1 MTSFDIKVLAAL
13 LMVIDHVGLIF
24 FPDRLIF
31 RYLGRLSFPLFAW
44 LLGQGEKH
52 TRDVYA
58 YLLRIVIWGL
68 VSQPIYF
75 LLFHNGQL
83 NILFTLALGLIALS
97 LPKLI
102 GAKYVVWIAT
112 AIIAQAVN
120 ADYGAYGVFTIILM
134 ARFVRSSLVW
144 WAGWEILNLSVLF
157 TRLSA
162 SYQGLALLAPVIL
175 ICWNGKQGRK
185 FKSFYLFY
193 PVHLFLLWLVGLSL
207 KFAPAL
213 F

>member
-13 LMVIDHVGLIF
+13 LMVIDHVGLVF
-24 FPDRLIF
+24 FPDQLIF

-83 NILFTLALGLIALS
+83 NILFTLTLGLIALS

-102 GAKYVVWIAT
+102 GAKYLVWTAM
-112 AIIAQAVN
+112 AIIAQAIN
-120 ADYGAYGVFTIILM
+120 ADYGAYGVFTIILLSQ
-134 ARFVRSSLVW
+134 FVCSSLVW
-144 WAGWEILNLSVLF
+144 WAGWEILNLSILF
-157 TRLSA
+157 TRLFA
-162 SYQGLALLAPVIL
+162 SYQELAILAPVIL
-175 ICWNGKQGRK
+175 ICWNGKQGSK

-193 PVHLFLLWLVGLSL
+193 PVHIFLLWLVNLAL

>member
-13 LMVIDHVGLIF
+13 LMVIDHAGLVF
-24 FPDRLIF
+24 FPEQLIF

-58 YLLRIVIWGL
+58 YLLRIVIWG
-68 VSQPIYF
+68 VISQPIYF
-75 LLFHNGQL
+75 VLFHNGQL
-83 NILFTLALGLIALS
+83 NILFTLALGLIALF
-97 LPKLI
+97 LPSLI
-102 GAKYVVWIAT
+102 GAKYLVWIAM
-112 AIIAQAVN
+112 AIIAQIIN

-134 ARFVRSSLVW
+134 SRFIRSSLAW

-157 TRLSA
+157 TRLFA
-162 SYQGLALLAPVIL
+162 SYQGLALLAPAIL